1 MIAAQADTD
10 GELQRQLVRQRLN
23 TAETKLRRYQTAI
36 EAGVDV
42 QALIEPMNQ
51 AQAERAIAQAELDT
65 IPTIRQMTVS
75 ELDSLG
81 DIRAVLSA
89 GAPED
94 QATLYEAL
102 HVEIKYRHRQQLA
115 VVSAGIPVVNTC
127 VRRGT

>member
-1 MIAAQADTD
+1 M
-10 GELQRQLVRQRLN
+10 
-23 TAETKLRRYQTAI
+23 
-36 EAGVDV
+36 

-65 IPTIRQMTVS
+65 IPTVRRFTAG
-75 ELDSLG
+75 ELDKLIDSLG
-81 DIRAVLSA
+81 DIRAVLTA

-102 HVEIKYRHRQQLA
+102 HLEIKYRHRQQLA